1 MPKPRSRPL
10 VGKCIRFH
18 SPQGPIIGKVLK
30 YQVPLPQEYEL
41 RTVLVRWIRL
51 ERETEKE
58 TTVLVRNIIEILDG
72 HSVYWDYNPD
82 APNELVLI
90 LGPGDI
96 YRRAIVFY
104 EDAVSAAN
112 DAVAYGY
119 IRPAQGNQLQR
130 HPMCTALPRKAVAR
144 FPIPGLSIR
153 EKFT

>member
-1 MPKPRSRPL
+1 MSKPRSRQL

-18 SPQGPIIGKVLK
+18 SSQGPIIGKVTK
-30 YQVPLPQEYEL
+30 YQEPVPEEYEL
-41 RTVLVRWIRL
+41 RKVVVRWIRL

-58 TTVLVRNIIEILDG
+58 MTVPVRNIIEILDG
-72 HSVYWDYNPD
+72 RSVHWDYNPD
-82 APNELVLI
+82 VPNELVLI

-119 IRPAQGNQLQR
+119 IRPAEGSQLKH
-130 HPMCTALPRKAVAR
+130 HPMCLRLPRHPVTR
-144 FPIPGLSIR
+144 SPIPGLSVR
-153 EKFT
+153 GEVT